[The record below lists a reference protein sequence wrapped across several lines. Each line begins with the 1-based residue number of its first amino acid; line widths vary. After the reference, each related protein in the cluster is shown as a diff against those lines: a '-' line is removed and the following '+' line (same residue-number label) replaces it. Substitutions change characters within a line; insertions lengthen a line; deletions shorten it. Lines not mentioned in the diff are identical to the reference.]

1 MAVRQVLI
9 YPDPILKEMAEDVT
23 EIDEHIKQVITDLT
37 DTMEDA
43 GHSTGIAA
51 PQIGELVRIVVA
63 DASKNKKCENNH
75 GRLVLIN
82 PEIIQWEGMIQFRE
96 GCMSVP
102 DYTGNVNRAKKILL
116 RYRDENFEQKVIE
129 AEDFE
134 AVLLQ
139 HETDHLDGTLFLD
152 RVISK
157 RTDLFRR
164 KKFK

>member
-1 MAVRQVLI
+1 MAVREVLV
-9 YPDPILKEMAEDVT
+9 YPDPRLKEIAEDVE
-23 EIDEHIKQVITDLT
+23 EINDKVQQVIDDLV
-37 DTMEDA
+37 DTMESS

-51 PQIGELVRIVVA
+51 TQIGENLRIVVA
-63 DASKNKKCENNH
+63 DASKNKKCDNHH

-82 PEIIQWEGMIQFRE
+82 PEIMKWEGMLSFRE

-102 DYTGNVNRAKKILL
+102 DYTGNVNRARKILL

-129 AEDFE
+129 AEGFE

-139 HETDHLDGTLFLD
+139 HETDHLEGTLFLD

-164 KKFK
+164 KKYK